1 MGFLSLSH
9 DPSASSSW
17 VPPMQVC
24 ATDHP
29 NVLERVEL
37 EAKRVTSSLTLMQQQ
52 GLSASGQFGFLA
64 LKTNQVGVEIYK
76 KGICSNKLAESRY
89 QEFNIWFTVK

>member
-1 MGFLSLSH
+1 MGFHEFIPWPMPHQFLG
-9 DPSASSSW
+9 SSW
-17 VPPMQVC
+17 PCPQLQVC

-52 GLSASGQFGFLA
+52 GLSASGPFG
-64 LKTNQVGVEIYK
+64 V
-76 KGICSNKLAESRY
+76 
-89 QEFNIWFTVK
+89 

>member
-1 MGFLSLSH
+1 MGFMSLSH

-17 VPPMQVC
+17 GCSWPLSPMQVC

-37 EAKRVTSSLTLMQQQ
+37 EATRVTSSLTLMQQQ
-52 GLSASGQFGFLA
+52 GLSASGQFG
-64 LKTNQVGVEIYK
+64 V
-76 KGICSNKLAESRY
+76 
-89 QEFNIWFTVK
+89 

>member
-1 MGFLSLSH
+1 MGFMSLSH
-9 DPSASSSW
+9 DPSAA
-17 VPPMQVC
+17 VPGFQEPPCPQLQVC

-52 GLSASGQFGFLA
+52 GLSASGQFGCLA
-64 LKTNQVGVEIYK
+64 VKTYQVGVQIYK
-76 KGICSNKLAESRY
+76 KGICSDKLAEFRY
-89 QEFNIWFTVK
+89 QKFNI